1 MIDRFTD
8 NYGEAIIIVCLRLD
22 INDEITNQIKLD
34 YRNKQKCMYL
44 VPCVLLFL
52 LPSFK
57 IILKI

>member
-34 YRNKQKCMYL
+34 YRNKHKSVCTWYL
-44 VPCVLLFL
+44 ALYFSFYRLLK
-52 LPSFK
+52 SF
-57 IILKI
+57 